1 MTTDLEILTTIEKD
15 QSDNPKDTFSVS
27 ADKLD
32 TWQNFFLIEISD
44 IKAEIK
50 NTSLQKSLS
59 FIRKPFQ
66 N

>member
-1 MTTDLEILTTIEKD
+1 MTIDLEILTTIEKD
-15 QSDNPKDTFSVS
+15 QSDNPKDSFSVS

-50 NTSLQKSLS
+50 NKSLQKSLS